1 MHDNEFN
8 FEKKKGKKVW
18 KTKDK
23 FKPLKYTVNDV
34 WIPFSTLIQ
43 SNLKWFLKKF
53 IRLVRL
59 ISI

>member
-8 FEKKKGKKVW
+8 FEKKKKK
-18 KTKDK
+18 KERRFKKRSKDK

-43 SNLKWFLKKF
+43 SNLK
-53 IRLVRL
+53 
-59 ISI
+59 